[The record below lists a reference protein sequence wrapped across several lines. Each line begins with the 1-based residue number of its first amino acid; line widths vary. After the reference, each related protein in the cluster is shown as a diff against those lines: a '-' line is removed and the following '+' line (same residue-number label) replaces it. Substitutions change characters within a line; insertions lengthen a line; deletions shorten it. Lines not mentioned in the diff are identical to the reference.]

1 MYSLVYILGFILA
14 AAVRTEKFSYYERS
28 FSYALYV
35 STYAAIGAIAGGR
48 LGYVLCYEPA
58 YYFSHLS
65 EIIQLYRGGMSFY
78 GGFLGLVLAVYFVDR
93 KGFWHNLDHIAVLA
107 CIVLPLGR
115 LANFWNGELWGTPT
129 DVSWGMIFAGADNQ
143 TRHPVQ
149 LYEAVLEGPLL
160 YLVITAGRFFLGR
173 LERFTDLS
181 GATAVLFAYF
191 YGIFRFSAEFFREPD
206 RVVGYVFL
214 NFTLGHVLSAVLS
227 IVMTVIFCRR
237 FMSQYFNQ
245 PSAV

>member
-14 AAVRTEKFSYYERS
+14 ATVHTEKFSYYERS

-48 LGYVLCYEPA
+48 LGYVLCYEPV
-58 YYFSHLS
+58 YYFNHLS
-65 EIIQLYRGGMSFY
+65 EIVQLYRGGMSFY
-78 GGFLGLVLAVYFVDR
+78 GGLFGLVLAVYFVDR
-93 KGFWHNLDHIAVLA
+93 EGFWHNLDHIAILA
-107 CIVLPLGR
+107 CIVLPFGR

-143 TRHPVQ
+143 IRHPVQ

-160 YLVITAGRFFLGR
+160 YLAVSAIRFYLGR
-173 LERFTDLS
+173 TERFSDLT
-181 GATAVLFAYF
+181 GLTATLFAYF

-206 RVVGYVFL
+206 RVVGYVFI
-214 NFTLGHVLSAVLS
+214 NFTLGHLLSAILS
-227 IVMTVIFCRR
+227 VVAAVVFCQR
-237 FMSQYFNQ
+237 FLSQN
-245 PSAV
+245 SNLTLAA